1 MKNLPPRS
9 GDLRARLSAA
19 SGGRNGGDAPQDT
32 AIASRRYRPYPRQA
46 EFHAAGAAH
55 RERLFLAGNQLGKT
69 LAGANELAMGLGALR
84 SLEKIKRAG

>member
-1 MKNLPPRS
+1 MTSLPPRS
-9 GDLRARLSAA
+9 DTSVPRSLLLKVIESEETHRKTHNRL
-19 SGGRNGGDAPQDT
+19 T
-32 AIASRRYRPYPRQA
+32 TYRPYPRQA